1 MTPHC
6 ILPRAT
12 VICLGVMP
20 VAALAVDTSVVPDL
34 YHAGRVRC
42 GPIVTGTLAH
52 VTDVKSLAVNPPN
65 GTAKVVAAVSDHS
78 AASGVATRI
87 KALTQRICAVS
98 LTS

>member
-1 MTPHC
+1 MTPHR
-6 ILPRAT
+6 ILPRAI

-34 YHAGRVRC
+34 HHAARVRC

-52 VTDVKSLAVNPPN
+52 VKDVTSLVVNPPN

-78 AASGVATRI
+78 AASGAATRT
-87 KALTQRICAVS
+87 KALTQRICALS
-98 LTS
+98 LKS